1 MFYGFLQRRIRE
13 LTRSTPIS
21 LDEVKLVEYSI
32 SEGETV
38 SATYD
43 GDVVLRPMTGTGIG
57 ENRDPNMVLLQ
68 EAIDKLNEYWGGDE
82 TEADRRNF
90 VVHIVDKALEDA
102 TLSEQAKVNSLEQFL
117 NSPDL
122 KNAVIATAIDAE
134 RNKSDMTQSLLNSPQ
149 GLDKF
154 VELIGELI
162 HLRLHRTEMT

>member
-1 MFYGFLQRRIRE
+1 
-13 LTRSTPIS
+13 
-21 LDEVKLVEYSI
+21 
-32 SEGETV
+32 
-38 SATYD
+38 
-43 GDVVLRPMTGTGIG
+43 MTGPGIG

-102 TLSEQAKVNSLEQFL
+102 TLSEQARVNSLEQFL

-134 RNKSDMTQSLLNSPQ
+134 RNKSDMTQSLLNSPT
-149 GLDKF
+149 GIDKL

-162 HLRLHRTEMT
+162 HLKFHTA